1 MRRLAERGA
10 EGADEVR
17 LRHVGDPRE
26 AASTMLLVIV
36 PAVVMTYFFYSRR
49 LIADREAAAQAARRQ
64 AAESRLRLLE
74 AQLEPHMFFNTLAN
88 LHVLIGLDPPRAQAM
103 LDQLISFLR
112 ATLSSS

>member
-1 MRRLAERGA
+1 LPVSFRSANAPAPERAGSVGA
-10 EGADEVR
+10 RCD
-17 LRHVGDPRE
+17 
-26 AASTMLLVIV
+26 
-36 PAVVMTYFFYSRR
+36 YSRG
-49 LIADREAAAQAARRQ
+49 LIADREAAAQAAQRQ

-112 ATLSSS
+112 ATLSSSQAVVHPLPKTNRCWQPV